1 MPVTSRRT
9 AELGTE
15 NAFVVLAEVT
25 DLVRQGKDVISFCIG
40 QPDFPT
46 PLNVQEAAIRAI
58 REGKHGY
65 TPSAGINELRE
76 AAARYMG
83 AMRGLDIRPEHVVVG
98 AGAKPFI
105 AYAVLATTDYGVGDE
120 VIYPNPGF
128 PIYESQIKAH
138 GAVPVPLHLREAR
151 SFAFDPADL
160 EAKLTPR
167 TKLLILNSPHN
178 PTGGILTPRD
188 LEAIAVILRR
198 HPGVWVYTDEIY
210 SRLCYEG
217 EFASIASLPGMY
229 ERTIVSDGASKTW
242 AMTGWRL
249 GFAANP
255 VLAPEFTRWVTN
267 TDSCASQITQWAAVE
282 AINGPQA
289 DAARMRAS
297 FLERRDLIV
306 GLLNQVPGV
315 TCRTPG
321 GAFYAWPNVTEA
333 CRMIGAADSEEF
345 RKRLLAD
352 GGVAVLADIHFGAR
366 VPGEGQHVRF
376 SYAASRQAIE
386 QGVARMADFIRQ
398 ASRRVA

>member
-198 HPGVWVYTDEIY
+198 HPGVWVYADEIY

-217 EFASIASLPGMY
+217 EFASIASLPEMY